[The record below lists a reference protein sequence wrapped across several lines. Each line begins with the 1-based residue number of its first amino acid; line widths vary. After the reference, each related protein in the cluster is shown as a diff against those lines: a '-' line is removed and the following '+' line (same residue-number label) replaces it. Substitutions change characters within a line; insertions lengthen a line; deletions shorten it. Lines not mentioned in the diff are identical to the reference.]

1 MVSRFR
7 LFGSRRSATN
17 KFQNGF
23 EESMKSAGKYQ
34 RQLLEQAKAIYYET
48 PLSAATQKAYLETP
62 RHQFVKRYRLGG
74 VKEWNEVNEKNL
86 ESHLANLYA
95 DRALVLFGDDDNDVP
110 STISQP
116 SFVLR
121 MLDMLQLE
129 PGQKVFE
136 LGTGSGWNA
145 ALMGTLVAPEGS
157 VYSLELI
164 PEVAEQARTTLQELR
179 IKNVNVVEGDG
190 GEGYAAG
197 APYDRAIFT
206 AGAYDLP
213 HPFFEQIK
221 DGGLFLIVIKSEGGG
236 DTLFLLRKQHD
247 HFESLEA
254 MPCAFV
260 QMRGKHQ
267 LDSLKPIE
275 LEILP
280 EWSELKQK
288 QVAARPFWWGGKG
301 KGDFPWR
308 TMGFRS
314 FLSITE
320 PSFRTFKTG
329 TGGERREE
337 YFFGLWDQEQDSLV
351 LARNDLL
358 ISYGNTIAQERL
370 LSSLDQWVKLG
381 MPGAVSFALKI
392 YPIDF
397 PLTAKENKWIVK
409 RNESQFLWSLKLQ
422 VS

>member
-1 MVSRFR
+1 
-7 LFGSRRSATN
+7 
-17 KFQNGF
+17 
-23 EESMKSAGKYQ
+23 MKSAGKYQ
-34 RQLLEQAKAIYYET
+34 RHLLEQAKAIYYET
-48 PLSAATQKAYLETP
+48 PLSQATQKAYLDTP
-62 RHQFVKRYRLGG
+62 RHQFVKRYRLWG
-74 VKEWNEVNEKNL
+74 VKEWSEVNEKNL
-86 ESHLANLYA
+86 ASHLATLYA
-95 DRALVLFGDDDNDVP
+95 DRALVLFGEDDNDVP

-121 MLDMLQLE
+121 MLDMLRLE

-145 ALMGTLVAPEGS
+145 ALMGYLVAPEGS

-164 PEVAEQARTTLQELR
+164 PEVAQRAAATMEAMG
-179 IKNVNVVEGDG
+179 IKNVNVIEGDA
-190 GEGYAAG
+190 GEGYPAG

-236 DTLFLLRKQHD
+236 DTLFLLRKEHD
-247 HFESLEA
+247 HFESMEA
-254 MPCAFV
+254 MPCGFV
-260 QMRGKHQ
+260 QMRGKYQ
-267 LDSLKPIE
+267 LDSFKPIE
-275 LEILP
+275 LETLP

-308 TMGFRS
+308 TMGIRS

-320 PSFRTFKTG
+320 PSFRAFKSEK
-329 TGGERREE
+329 GGERHEE
-337 YFFGLWDQEQDSLV
+337 YFFGLWDQEQNSLV
-351 LARNDLL
+351 LARDDLL
-358 ISYGNTIAQERL
+358 LSYGNIIAEERL
-370 LSSLDQWVKLG
+370 LHSLAQWVKLG

-392 YPIDF
+392 YPSDM
-397 PLTAKENKWIVK
+397 PLTAKENEWIVK
-409 RNESQFLWSLKLQ
+409 RKESQFLWSLNVQ